1 MASSKVGNRRAV
13 EIHPLTAEEVQ
24 ECEDCRWVTHD
35 PDIQAKYVGQFVV
48 PYRRQIV
55 AHGVDIELVLQEAA
69 RVTGKK
75 PNELP
80 ISAIDDPLM
89 VCDTFRNYLAGVKW

>member
-1 MASSKVGNRRAV
+1 MASSQVGHRRAV
-13 EIHPLTAEEVQ
+13 EIHRLTAEERA
-24 ECEDCRWVTHD
+24 ECEDCRWAERD
-35 PDIQAKYVGQFVV
+35 PEILAKYVGQFVV

-55 AHGVDIELVLQEAA
+55 AHGFDIELVLQEAV

-80 ISAIDDPLM
+80 ICAIDDPLM
-89 VCDTFRNYLAGVKW
+89 DIPH